1 MENNN
6 VENPPSSL
14 PRTNAGKSLLCRP
27 IELFVPEIRQLL
39 NSKSYAALKELINDI
54 NPIDL
59 ADGLPSFTPEQQI
72 LMFKLLSWVRMME
85 VFEESE
91 PPVQRYI
98 LEHLEDQSLA
108 PFLQDISADVTA
120 KLFKKLPEKMV
131 KKMTNM
137 MNKER
142 VEAVH
147 DIMEYPSQTVG
158 AIMRTNYIHVPPDTT
173 ARATMALLQARS
185 RVRVEDDINIIFVTN
200 MERKLLGGVD
210 LRTLIAAPAEIKMR
224 EIMSPMSPIRI
235 RVTMDREEAADIF
248 LRYKIMSAPVVDEA
262 GRLVGVL
269 DADDV
274 LQVIEKESTEDI
286 QKLAGVEA
294 LEEPYFTTSFMRMI
308 RKRGSWLCVLFI
320 GETLT
325 ATAMAF
331 FEHEIARAV
340 VLALFIPLIISSGG
354 NSGSQAATLIVRA
367 LALKEITFRDWW
379 KVMRREFASG
389 LVLGLILGSLG
400 FFRIFIWAQFTD
412 IYGPHYFLVAI
423 SVALALVLV
432 VMWGS
437 LSGSLLPIFLKRL
450 GLDPAVASAPFVAT
464 LVDVTGLVIY
474 FSVALTVLRGTLL

>member
-1 MENNN
+1 MDQN
-6 VENPPSSL
+6 NPPSAL
-14 PRTNAGKSLLCRP
+14 PRTNGGKSLLCRP
-27 IELFVPEIRQLL
+27 IELFVPEIKQLL
-39 NSKSYAALKELINDI
+39 EAKSYVALKELLNDI

-59 ADGLPSFTPEQQI
+59 ADGLPSFTPDQQI
-72 LMFKLLSWVRMME
+72 LMFKLLTWIRMME

-91 PPVQRYI
+91 PSIQKYI
-98 LEHLEDQSLA
+98 IEHLDDQSLA

-120 KLFKKLPEKMV
+120 KLFKKMPEKMV
-131 KKMTNM
+131 KKMTNL
-137 MNKER
+137 MNKDR
-142 VEAVH
+142 AEAIQ
-147 DIMEYPSQTVG
+147 DIMDYPPHTVG
-158 AIMRTNYIHVPPDTT
+158 AIMRTSFIHVPPDTT

-185 RVRVEDDINIIFVTN
+185 RVRVEDNINIIFVTN
-200 MERKLLGGVD
+200 DARKLLGGVD

-224 EIMSPMSPIRI
+224 EVMSPMSPIRI

-248 LRYKIMSAPVVDEA
+248 IRYKIMSAPVVDEN
-262 GRLVGVL
+262 GCLVGVL

-274 LQVIEKESTEDI
+274 LAVIEKESTEDI

-294 LEEPYFTTSFMRMI
+294 LEEPYFTTTFSHMI
-308 RKRGSWLCVLFI
+308 RKRASWLCVLFI

-325 ATAMAF
+325 ATAMAY

-367 LALKEITFRDWW
+367 LALKELTFRDWW
-379 KVMRREFASG
+379 KVMRRELASG
-389 LVLGLILGSLG
+389 FVLGLILGTLG
-400 FFRIFIWAQFTD
+400 FFRIFLWAQFSN
-412 IYGPHYFLVAI
+412 IYGPHYFLVAV

-437 LSGSLLPIFLKRL
+437 LSGSLLPIFLKRV

-474 FSVALTVLRGTLL
+474 FSVALSVLQGTLL